1 MNIIQIHYYLKT
13 PGGDY
18 ASLEEYIKG
27 LGAWAHIPE
36 SLWLVHTS
44 KSIVDIRDEMAK
56 RMRASDRVLVLDVT
70 VDSWASSNVSSKITS
85 WMHEQLGT
93 VPVTP

>member
-1 MNIIQIHYYLKT
+1 MNTIQIHYYLKT

-27 LGAWAHIPE
+27 LGAWAHIHE

-44 KSIVDIRDEMAK
+44 KSFSDVRDEMAR

-70 VDSWASSNVSSKITS
+70 GNSWASSNVSNEITA
-85 WMHEQLGT
+85 WMHEHMGT
-93 VPVTP
+93 VPTAA